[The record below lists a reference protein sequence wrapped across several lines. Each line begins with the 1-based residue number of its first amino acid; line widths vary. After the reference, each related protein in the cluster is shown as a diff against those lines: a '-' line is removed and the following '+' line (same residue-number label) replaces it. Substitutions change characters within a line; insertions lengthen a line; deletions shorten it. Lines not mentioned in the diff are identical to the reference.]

1 MANSDNGLVFASLAQ
16 STKIGKALPN
26 VVADW
31 LEDNVDPETGY
42 VLDST
47 LTIANAAADAK
58 AVGDRLASD
67 GLTDAIRQAL
77 LQLAAKVA
85 YIDDD
90 DGQDCYDDL
99 YAALY
104 GGEYWTV
111 TNTLTGC
118 TTSNAAVSVANNSSY
133 SATITASSGYT
144 LTGATVSVTMGG
156 SDITSTAY
164 NNGTISIAAVTGAL
178 VISVTAAANEYWAVT
193 NTLTN
198 CSTSND
204 AVQTLKDEAY
214 TATITASIGYTLTGA
229 TVSITMGGTDITSTA
244 YNNGT
249 ISVASVTGA
258 LVITIS
264 AALDFPAEYQKVEYL
279 QSSGSEYIDT
289 GVYGDKT
296 TSLELTMQRITPITT
311 VARVFGSRTGVA
323 SNGFFLST
331 LANGKV
337 YIDAGSSNSGT
348 QQTAQCSWT
357 LAKVNIG
364 IDDTGYSYD
373 GVSYSWASD
382 HHGQSFT
389 TPDTLLVFNAYSG
402 GSTSTGVEA
411 KLYSITI
418 KKNGVAVFNGIP
430 CYRKSDNE
438 PGLYD
443 TVSGTFFDNDSGS
456 GAFTVGG

>member
-1 MANSDNGLVFASLAQ
+1 MANSNDGLALAALAQ
-16 STKIGKALPN
+16 STKIGKAIPDA
-26 VVADW
+26 VADW

-47 LTIANAAADAK
+47 LSIANAAADAK

-85 YIDDD
+85 YINTD
-90 DGQDCYDDL
+90 DGQPCYDDL
-99 YAALY
+99 YNALY
-104 GGEYWTV
+104 PGENWSI

-118 TTSNAAVSVANNSSY
+118 TTSNAAVSVAKNAAY

-156 SDITSTAY
+156 ADITSTAY
-164 NNGTISIAAVTGAL
+164 NNGTISIA
-178 VISVTAAANEYWAVT
+178 
-193 NTLTN
+193 
-198 CSTSND
+198 
-204 AVQTLKDEAY
+204 
-214 TATITASIGYTLTGA
+214 
-229 TVSITMGGTDITSTA
+229 
-244 YNNGT
+244 
-249 ISVASVTGA
+249 SVTGA

-264 AALDFPAEYQKVEYL
+264 AVLDFPSEYQKVEYI
-279 QSSGSEYIDT
+279 QSTGAEYIDT
-289 GVYGDKT
+289 EIYGDQT
-296 TSLELTMQRITPITT
+296 TSLQLTLQRITPITT
-311 VARVFGSRTGVA
+311 IARVFGSRTGIT

-348 QQTAQCSWT
+348 QQTAPCAWT
-357 LAKVNIG
+357 LTKADIE

-373 GVSYSWASD
+373 GTAYSWASD

-389 TPDTLLVFNAYSG
+389 TPDTLLIFNAYSG

-411 KLYSITI
+411 KLYSVVI
-418 KKNGVAVFNGIP
+418 KKNGTAVFNGVP
-430 CYRKSDNE
+430 CYRKSDSE

-443 TVSGTFFDNDSGS
+443 LVTSTFFTNASGS
-456 GAFTVGG
+456 GAFSVGGDI